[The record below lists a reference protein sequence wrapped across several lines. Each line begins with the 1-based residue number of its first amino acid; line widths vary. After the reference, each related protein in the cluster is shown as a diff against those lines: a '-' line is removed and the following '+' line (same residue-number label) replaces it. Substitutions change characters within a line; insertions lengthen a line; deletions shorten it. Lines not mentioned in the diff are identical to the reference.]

1 MGHAYSFRMITSELR
16 RQSDERK
23 NRAGER
29 PHNLYLDGVR
39 GIAVLA
45 VLLTHATFLFAT
57 TPLTRFILP
66 PVIFGWWGVD
76 LFFVLSGFLITGIL
90 LETREAPNR
99 ARAFYARRTLRIF
112 PIYYLCL
119 AILWGLCS
127 HSEWVRSMLPYNAA
141 VDKTAYL
148 LYLQNWIPLW
158 HGFVIQPSLLGHF
171 WSLAVEEQFYLI
183 WPWIVW
189 RTSPKLVLRLCVVGV
204 ACALLLR
211 VVLVGHFGPHL
222 WIHCLT
228 ITRGEGLLI
237 GSALAVLN
245 SAGNRINPKL
255 LIAMASGGA
264 SIIVF
269 VILRDPTELSNTD
282 AGPYMYT
289 ICVSGLALLFGAL
302 VGASQFEV
310 PFLTRGVKTGWLRSF
325 GKYSY
330 GLYVYHIP
338 LFYAINHLIKKLF
351 GSRLPFSTR
360 HALIELALLIGIT
373 YGVAWLSFRFIESPL
388 LRLKRYFVAR
398 ATPERELQ
406 LT

>member
-1 MGHAYSFRMITSELR
+1 MSTAEAHRSSPREAEAAREGR
-16 RQSDERK
+16 
-23 NRAGER
+23 
-29 PHNLYLDGVR
+29 HNLYLDGVR

-45 VLLTHATFLFAT
+45 VLLTHSTFLFSNN
-57 TPLTRFILP
+57 PLTHYLLP

-90 LETREAPNR
+90 LETRAAPNR
-99 ARAFYARRTLRIF
+99 AGAFYARRMLRIF

-119 AILWGLCS
+119 GVVLAVSLYS
-127 HSEWVRSMLPYNAA
+127 TWVSSLLPYRSGADIA
-141 VDKTAYL
+141 AYL
-148 LYLQNWIPLW
+148 LYFQNWIPFW
-158 HGFVIQPSLLGHF
+158 HSLTLQPSLLGHF

-189 RTSPKLVLRLCVVGV
+189 RAAPKTVLGLCVVGA

-211 VVLVGHFGPHL
+211 VALVSHFGPHL

-245 SAGNRINPKL
+245 SGERRISPKL
-255 LIAMASGGA
+255 LGAMAVGGA
-264 SIIVF
+264 AIVA
-269 VILRDPTELSNTD
+269 IAIARDPAELSNTD

-302 VGASQFEV
+302 VGASQFSV
-310 PFLTRGVKTGWLRSF
+310 PILTPALQSAWLRKF

-338 LFYAINHLIKKLF
+338 LYQLTSYLL
-351 GSRLPFSTR
+351 SRFLGWQPPLANR
-360 HALIELALLIGIT
+360 YALIELVLLIGLT
-373 YGVAWLSFRFIESPL
+373 YAVAYLSFRFIESPL
-388 LRLKRYFVAR
+388 LRLKKHFVAR
-398 ATPERELQ
+398 KMSQTPAFR
-406 LT
+406 